1 MVTVFSKKFGEMS
14 FLNNR
19 NLMVENPENALAQN
33 SIRSRIVSRLYDILP
48 NLKEIDITFQSGS
61 TDFGDDFDYGNDE
74 DDY

>member
-1 MVTVFSKKFGEMS
+1 
-14 FLNNR
+14 
-19 NLMVENPENALAQN
+19 
-33 SIRSRIVSRLYDILP
+33 VSRLYDILP